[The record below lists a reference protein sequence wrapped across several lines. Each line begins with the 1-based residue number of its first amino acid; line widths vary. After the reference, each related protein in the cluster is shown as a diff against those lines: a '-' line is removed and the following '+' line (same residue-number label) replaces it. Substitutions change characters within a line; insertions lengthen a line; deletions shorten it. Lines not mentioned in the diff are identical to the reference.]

1 MYIREMTTGRQPA
14 LSCLWPEGIMGYGNE
29 KTSQACWRKKTLEKG
44 CGSMMAPPI
53 MDETNDGE
61 ENKEYFSN

>member
-1 MYIREMTTGRQPA
+1 
-14 LSCLWPEGIMGYGNE
+14 MGYGNE

-44 CGSMMAPPI
+44 CGSMMAPI
-53 MDETNDGE
+53 IDETIDGE

>member
-1 MYIREMTTGRQPA
+1 
-14 LSCLWPEGIMGYGNE
+14 MGYGNE